1 MKPPTLFAKE
11 HVVNTV
17 APAGLTPAMSP
28 LLFSSVQIR
37 GVTSRNRIVL
47 SPMCMYA
54 SAADGLATDYH
65 LVHLGR
71 MALGGAGIVIAEAT
85 AVEARGRVSSGD
97 LGLWSDDHIEPL
109 ARIARFVRSHGAIPG
124 IQLAH
129 AGRKGATQAPWN
141 GNGPLTEADRQRG
154 DPPWGVVGP
163 SAIATGPG
171 WPVPEALSLDELQAI
186 VHAWRQA
193 ARRATQAGFEVIDI
207 HGAHG
212 YLLHSFLSPIS
223 NRRVDR
229 YGGSFS
235 NRMRLALEVVE
246 AVRSELPSDKV
257 LFYRLSAVDG
267 VAGGLELEDT
277 VAFVRELHAR
287 GVDVIDTSSG
297 GIVTDRIVD
306 GRVGRGYSFHAPFSK
321 YIRNVA
327 GGMVGIVGLIVDA
340 HQAEAAL
347 QEGEADLVFLGRELL
362 SSPNWP
368 HHAQAQLQGESFH
381 QWHKEAGWWL
391 ARRASVLRKL
401 RDAGQTPMTRYQLAD
416 PEGYGS

>member
-1 MKPPTLFAKE
+1 
-11 HVVNTV
+11 
-17 APAGLTPAMSP
+17 
-28 LLFSSVQIR
+28 LLFSPLQIR

-54 SAADGLATDYH
+54 SAGDGLATDFH

-71 MALGGAGIVIAEAT
+71 MALGGAGIVITEAT

-109 ARIARFVRSHGAIPG
+109 ARVARFVKSHGAIPG

-129 AGRKGATQAPWN
+129 AGRKGATQSPWN
-141 GNGPLTEADRQRG
+141 GNGPLTAADGQRG

-163 SAIATGPG
+163 SAIAAGSG
-171 WPVPEALSLDELQAI
+171 WPVPESLSLDDLQAI
-186 VHAWRQA
+186 VRAWRDA
-193 ARRATQAGFEVIDI
+193 ARRATQAGFEVIEI

-223 NRRVDR
+223 NRRADF
-229 YGGSFS
+229 YGGTFS

-246 AVRSELPSDKV
+246 AVSSELPSNGA
-257 LFYRLSAVDG
+257 LFYRLSAIDG
-267 VAGGLELEDT
+267 VVGGLELDDT
-277 VAFVRELHAR
+277 VTFVGELRAR
-287 GVDVIDTSSG
+287 GVDVIDTSTG
-297 GIVTDRIVD
+297 GITTDRVVD
-306 GRVGRGYSFHAPFSK
+306 TRVGRGYSFHAPFSK

-327 GGMVGIVGLIVDA
+327 GGIVGIVGLIVDA

-347 QEGEADLVFLGRELL
+347 QAGEADLVFVGRELL
-362 SSPNWP
+362 SNPNWP
-368 HHAQAQLQGESFH
+368 HHARAQLRGEAFD

-391 ARRASVLRKL
+391 ARRASLLRKL
-401 RDAGQTPMTRYQLAD
+401 RDAGETPMTRYQSAAS
-416 PEGYGS
+416 EGRAG